1 MAASI
6 SSDISLPQVC
16 STLASNPRIKIVF
29 LCSPGNPTG
38 TLLSLSSIKKV
49 LDCPDFKGLVVVD
62 EAYIDFAEEE
72 MRIGVRD
79 GNSPVSAV
87 QLTKEYANVIV
98 TQTLSKSFGLAA
110 IR

>member
-1 MAASI
+1 
-6 SSDISLPQVC
+6 LPALKVC
-16 STLASNPRIKIVF
+16 STLASNPRIKLVF

-38 TLLSLSSIKKV
+38 TLLSLTSIKKV
-49 LDCPDFKGLVVVD
+49 LDCPEYRGIVVVD

-72 MRIGVRD
+72 ARIGLRD
-79 GNSPVSAV
+79 GNTPVSAV
-87 QLTKEYANVIV
+87 HLTKEYANIIV